1 MQYCYNDS
9 YVLPVDSVKLF
20 TIIKIFWILDFDCR
34 YHRINRI
41 YIFIFGVHSTFT
53 LIIYT
58 HHLHSSFTLN
68 RYTHHLH
75 SSFTLI
81 IYTHHLHSI
90 FTLNLYTHHL
100 HSSFTLNLYTQP
112 LHSTFTLNLYTQPLH
127 STFTLNLYTQ
137 PLSFTHTC
145 TCLLFIISSAQCS
158 LFWVSVIGN
167 LFHWNTFIDW
177 LVWTQNRHKNSSL
190 SKENSIVHIGLSF
203 RETWCS

>member
-20 TIIKIFWILDFDCR
+20 TIIKIFWILDFDCS

-41 YIFIFGVHSTFT
+41 YIY
-53 LIIYT
+53 IY
-58 HHLHSSFTLN
+58 FWCTLN
-68 RYTHHLH
+68 LYTHHLH

-81 IYTHHLHSI
+81 IYTQPLHSS
-90 FTLNLYTHHL
+90 FTLIIYTHHL

-112 LHSTFTLNLYTQPLH
+112 LHSNFTLNLYTQPLH

-190 SKENSIVHIGLSF
+190 SKENSKVHIGLSF